1 MNDHITASTP
11 MATNRIASGI
21 PVWQASLR
29 MAAVTAV
36 SVAAAVVMAT
46 GLVGCA
52 DMSGITPQAE
62 LRGAASL
69 GLTAQGPSVASVPA
83 EWWREFGDETMN
95 RLIAQALQDSPTLKL
110 AEARLGR
117 ARAVTD
123 IADAATGPQVSGQ
136 LDVTRQR
143 YTANGAVP
151 PPLAGSARSSGTA
164 QLNASWELDFFGKN
178 RAALDAALGSA
189 HAAEADAQAARVL
202 LASNVARTYFQ
213 LVRLNEQSA
222 VARRTLAQR
231 SETLKLV
238 QDRVQAGLDT
248 RLELSQS
255 EGGLPEARLQL
266 EALQEQTALTRN
278 AIAALVGQP
287 NSAVAQEIR
296 ALAAIKNVA
305 ITATIPADLLGRRAD
320 IAAARWRVEA
330 SGKDV
335 VNAKSQ
341 FYPNIN
347 LVAFA
352 GFSSIGLGRLL
363 DAGSQQWGVGP
374 ALRLPIF
381 DAGRLRANL
390 RGKTADLDAAVESYN
405 AAVIDAVRDVADQ
418 LASAQSIARQQLE
431 QRAAQASSEGAYDI
445 AVQRYKAGLGT
456 YLNVLTAETNVL
468 AQRRAAVDLDARA
481 LDTQVALM
489 RALGGG
495 YQPIAGQMSSATV
508 GAAVLND
515 SQDTTK
521 IIAARARGIRAA
533 GQFDTN

>member
-1 MNDHITASTP
+1 MNNNANLSSLSKAGRPCSEVAVWCAS
-11 MATNRIASGI
+11 
-21 PVWQASLR
+21 VR
-29 MAAVTAV
+29 MAAVTAAGV
-36 SVAAAVVMAT
+36 VAAVLMAT
-46 GLVGCA
+46 GLSGCA
-52 DMSGITPQAE
+52 DMSGITPRAE
-62 LRGAASL
+62 LRDAPSL
-69 GLTAQGPSVASVPA
+69 GLNAYATPTAGVPA
-83 EWWREFGDETMN
+83 EWWREFGDESLN
-95 RLIAQALQDSPTLKL
+95 KLVAQALQGSPNLKL
-110 AEARLGR
+110 AEARLAR
-117 ARAVTD
+117 ARAVLD
-123 IADAATGPQVSGQ
+123 VADAATRPQVNGQ
-136 LDVTRQR
+136 VDITRQG

-151 PPLAGSARSSGTA
+151 PPLAGSIRNTGTL

-189 HAAEADAQAARVL
+189 NAAEADAQAARVL
-202 LASNVARTYFQ
+202 LASNVARTHFQ

-231 SETLKLV
+231 DETLKLV
-238 QDRVQAGLDT
+238 QDRVRAGLDT

-266 EALQEQTALTRN
+266 EALQEQSALARN
-278 AIAALVGQP
+278 TLAALIGQP
-287 NSAVAQEIR
+287 NSAVAQEIPS
-296 ALAAIKNVA
+296 LAAIKNVA
-305 ITATIPADLLGRRAD
+305 MTPTIPADLLGRRAD

-335 VNAKSQ
+335 VNAKTQ

-363 DAGSQQWGVGP
+363 DSGSQQWGVGP

-418 LASAQSIARQQLE
+418 VASTQAIARQQTE
-431 QRAAQASSEGAYDI
+431 QRAAQASSESAYDI
-445 AVQRYKAGLGT
+445 AVQRYRAGLGT

-468 AQRRAAVDLDARA
+468 TQRRNAVDLAARS

-495 YQPIAGQMSSATV
+495 YQPAAGPQAIDDSPVATKV
-508 GAAVLND
+508 
-515 SQDTTK
+515 
-521 IIAARARGIRAA
+521 IAARAGNTWAS
-533 GQFDTN
+533 GQSDKK